1 MSKQLQNAIRDILD
15 VRLYESE
22 KPISLNVNDVVDK
35 LAPVTDIKHPSDPQ
49 DEVEF
54 VVAIKDLLA
63 SNPNAD
69 LSDIYR
75 SVEKEINDDKN
86 KQGEDMKQVTSET
99 VLREQI
105 RSILNEAIPEPA
117 GKKPNLWNSMVQ
129 GGNYSNKPPTPEE
142 LEDLRA
148 MLAKVPSDKEDVE
161 DDKPHRIRGKG
172 DEQAGE
178 IVQALKDTFGID
190 MSSSQFSNF
199 DRSVK
204 MRYFVTAVLAN
215 EEPNMLERLAQEYVS
230 DLEDNAKETGVLD
243 KELETELLE
252 LEDLLVQDPSA
263 SEAFSEY
270 IQAYVTDAVNS
281 MSEAQW
287 KDIVD
292 RANSFFGDIP
302 GGIMKYNRE
311 GTPDYEYLR
320 VMLNRR
326 QTSKDFAGSGGTG
339 GAGNALDRFTAGVSH
354 PKFPPEE

>member
-1 MSKQLQNAIRDILD
+1 MSSQLKNAIRDILD

-22 KPISLNVNDVVDK
+22 KPISLNVNDVVDQ
-35 LAPVTDIKHPSDPQ
+35 LAPVTDVKHKTDPQ

-54 VVAIKDLLA
+54 VVAMKDLLA

-75 SVEKEINDDKN
+75 SVEKEISDDKN

-99 VLREQI
+99 VLRKQI
-105 RSILNEAIPEPA
+105 RSILSEAIPAPA

-129 GGNYSNKPPTPEE
+129 GGNFSNKPPTPEE

-148 MLAKVPSDKEDVE
+148 MLAKVPSDKEEAE
-161 DDKPHRIRGKG
+161 DDKPHRVRGKG

-199 DRSVK
+199 DRGTK
-204 MRYFVTAVLAN
+204 LRWFATAVLSN
-215 EEPNMLERLAQEYVS
+215 EDPKFLERCAEQYVS

-243 KELETELLE
+243 RELEQELIE
-252 LEDLLVQDPSA
+252 LQDLLVQDPSA
-263 SEAFSEY
+263 SAAFSEY
-270 IQAYVTDAVNS
+270 LQVEVTSWVDTLNDA
-281 MSEAQW
+281 QL
-287 KDIVD
+287 KDLVD
-292 RANSFFGDIP
+292 RANSFFGDVP
-302 GGIMKYNRE
+302 GGIMKYNRAGE
-311 GTPDYEYLR
+311 PDYEYLR
-320 VMLNRR
+320 QMMSRR
-326 QTSKDFAGSGGTG
+326 QSSKDFAGSGGTG